1 MQYSQLPVYG
11 APAPDKVYQLEN
23 VLSNVERG
31 NYSDASL
38 LVDGMMRDDR
48 VLACLTTRING
59 LLGAPLEID
68 PTKDTSK
75 GRMMAEEIEDRFSEI
90 FPESAIS
97 DLLAWGL
104 MLGVGVGENVWT
116 KSKDEWLPKLR
127 VWHPQY
133 LMFRWDTNSYWI
145 TPSEGAP
152 IEITPNDNRWVL
164 YTPYG
169 YHASWRRSLV
179 RSLAKPWMIRQWSY
193 RDFARYCEI
202 HGFPIRKAIV
212 PMDASDKDKQRFMQ
226 GVANLGAETAMRCPQ
241 TNESKFDLELLEAKA
256 NSHAAFVA
264 MLDKVETSIAIN
276 ILGQNLTTEVKGG
289 SFAAAKVSDNIRGDI
304 RRFDAKTLAECLQT
318 QTLQWWAQFNYG
330 SRDLSPLIKWQTDPP
345 EDGGQAAT
353 ELKTLADALS
363 VLKLAGA
370 PVDVRAILEAHG
382 VPMIEE
388 SETELGFVDDPSKE
402 PQADVAEI
410 PPPEVQIDP
419 TTGEKTP
426 FVVANKVALSAR
438 PSRQTRS
445 PSAIYKRGQ
454 YYADSLA
461 VKAKSMAAEAIQPD
475 VKDMLSIIKTS
486 KSFDEAK
493 ARIIHRYRHMDP
505 TVIKKAVERA
515 QIMANLAARH
525 VVIEGL

>member
-1 MQYSQLPVYG
+1 
-11 APAPDKVYQLEN
+11 
-23 VLSNVERG
+23 
-31 NYSDASL
+31 
-38 LVDGMMRDDR
+38 MRDDR

-59 LLGAPLEID
+59 LLGSPLDID
-68 PTKDTSK
+68 PAKDTSR
-75 GRMMAEEIEDRFSEI
+75 GRMLADEVQDRFSEM
-90 FPESAIS
+90 FPEPAIS

-104 MLGVGVGENVWT
+104 MLGVGVGENIWE
-116 KSKDEWLPKLR
+116 KGSDEWLPKLR

-133 LMFRWDTNSYWI
+133 LLFRWDTNSYWI
-145 TPSEGAP
+145 TPSEGSP
-152 IEITPNDNRWVL
+152 IEITPNDGRWVL

-169 YHASWRRSLV
+169 YHAGWRRSLV
-179 RSLAKPWMIRQWSY
+179 RSLAKPWMIRQWTY

-212 PMDASDKDKQRFMQ
+212 PMDASDKDKQRFMS

-241 TNESKFDLELLEAKA
+241 TNESKFDLELLEAKG

-264 MLDKVETSIAIN
+264 MLDKAETSIAIN

-289 SFAAAKVSDNIRGDI
+289 SFAAAKVSDNVRGDY
-304 RRFDAKTLAECLQT
+304 RRFDAKTLGECLEV

-330 SRDLSPLIKWQTDPP
+330 SRDLTPIIKWQTDPP
-345 EDGGQAAT
+345 EDGVRAAT
-353 ELKTLADALS
+353 ELKNLADALS
-363 VLKLAGA
+363 VLKAAGA

-388 SETELGFVDDPSKE
+388 SETELGFIDDPSKE
-402 PQADVAEI
+402 PQSDVAEN
-410 PPPEVQIDP
+410 PPPEAQVTNPQ
-419 TTGEKTP
+419 TGEKTP
-426 FVVANKVALSAR
+426 FVVANKVALTAR
-438 PSRQTRS
+438 GSKKRS
-445 PSAIYKRGQ
+445 SSPAIIYKKGQ

-461 VKAKSMAAEAIQPD
+461 LKAKAMAADAIQPD
-475 VKDMLSIIKTS
+475 VKDMVSIIKTS